1 MGLTKEAFPM
11 AEAFK
16 KMERDILEH
25 VEEHDVDVVA
35 SKQKDIAKHE
45 EELKDDKSKFMK
57 DLREKEIQHDENVI
71 ERKQEHIGKDE
82 RKITEENREIE
93 AAEAKEKK

>member
-1 MGLTKEAFPM
+1 M

-82 RKITEENREIE
+82 REITADNKVIEE
-93 AAEAKEKK
+93 AEAKAKK

>member
-1 MGLTKEAFPM
+1 M
-11 AEAFK
+11 
-16 KMERDILEH
+16 
-25 VEEHDVDVVA
+25 DVVA

-82 RKITEENREIE
+82 RKITEENKEIE